1 MEEVLAIMNLKN
13 IQKTVAHVAKQRNF
27 AWVVSAFLLA
37 SNVLLS
43 AKIMMQD
50 EQWILIPW
58 PETDKR
64 LPLSRSNFSE
74 KYLIDWAD
82 ALTSRLLTVN
92 PQTADQRIY
101 EFLSVA
107 ESRGSLEEKLK
118 KKAQE
123 LKDENIST
131 AFYPRD
137 YAVRKEAQQIW
148 VTGDFHTF
156 FGRDKNP
163 VVQKKTVVLTYRKG
177 AKGVILVKDFYY
189 EGEDEKK

>member
-1 MEEVLAIMNLKN
+1 MEKVLAIMNLKN
-13 IQKTVAHVAKQRNF
+13 IQKTVAHIAKQRNF

-92 PQTADQRIY
+92 PQTSESAD
-101 EFLSVA
+101 S
-107 ESRGSLEEKLK
+107 GS
-118 KKAQE
+118 
-123 LKDENIST
+123 
-131 AFYPRD
+131 
-137 YAVRKEAQQIW
+137 
-148 VTGDFHTF
+148 
-156 FGRDKNP
+156 
-163 VVQKKTVVLTYRKG
+163 TY
-177 AKGVILVKDFYY
+177 L
-189 EGEDEKK
+189 

>member
-1 MEEVLAIMNLKN
+1 MNLNN

-137 YAVRKEAQQIW
+137 YAIRKEAQQIW

-177 AKGVILVKDFYY
+177 SKGVILVKDFYY

>member
-1 MEEVLAIMNLKN
+1 MEEVLAVMNLKN
-13 IQKTVAHVAKQRNF
+13 IQNNLTHVLKQRNF
-27 AWVVSAFLLA
+27 AYGVSA
-37 SNVLLS
+37 VLLLGNILLS
-43 AKIMMQD
+43 VKVMTQD
-50 EQWILIPW
+50 EHWILIPW

-64 LPLSRSNFSE
+64 LPLSRSNFSDT
-74 KYLIDWAD
+74 YLMDWAD
-82 ALTSRLLTVN
+82 ALTSRLLTMN
-92 PQTADQRIY
+92 PQTADQRVY
-101 EFLSVA
+101 EFLRVA
-107 ESRGSLEEKLK
+107 ESTGGLEERLK
-118 KKAQE
+118 KKARQ

-137 YAVRKEAQQIW
+137 YAIKKEAHQIW

-189 EGEDEKK
+189 EGDDEKN

>member
-1 MEEVLAIMNLKN
+1 MNLKN
-13 IQKTVAHVAKQRNF
+13 RQNTFVHVLKQRNF
-27 AWVVSAFLLA
+27 AWVVSAVLLA
-37 SNVLLS
+37 SNLLLS
-43 AKIMMQD
+43 VRVMTQD

-64 LPLSRSNFSE
+64 LPLSRSNFSD

-82 ALTSRLLTVN
+82 SLTSRLLTMN
-92 PQTADQRIY
+92 PQTADQRVY
-101 EFLSVA
+101 EFLRDC
-107 ESRGSLEEKLK
+107 ESASGLEDRLK
-118 KKAQE
+118 KKAQRH
-123 LKDENIST
+123 KDENIST

-163 VVQKKTVVLTYRKG
+163 VIQKKTVVLTYRKG
-177 AKGVILVKDFYY
+177 TQGIILVKDFYY
-189 EGEDEKK
+189 ENDNDNDNDKK

>member
-1 MEEVLAIMNLKN
+1 MNLKN
-13 IQKTVAHVAKQRNF
+13 IQNNLTHVLKQRNF
-27 AWVVSAFLLA
+27 AYGVSA
-37 SNVLLS
+37 VLLLGNILLS
-43 AKIMMQD
+43 VKVMTQD
-50 EQWILIPW
+50 EHWILIPW

-64 LPLSRSNFSE
+64 LPLSRSNFSDT
-74 KYLIDWAD
+74 YLMDWAD
-82 ALTSRLLTVN
+82 ALTSRLLTMN
-92 PQTADQRIY
+92 PQTADQRVY
-101 EFLSVA
+101 EFLRVA
-107 ESRGSLEEKLK
+107 ESTGGLEERLK
-118 KKAQE
+118 KKARQ

-137 YAVRKEAQQIW
+137 YAIKKEAHQIW

-189 EGEDEKK
+189 EGDDEKN

>member
-1 MEEVLAIMNLKN
+1 MNLTN
-13 IQKTVAHVAKQRNF
+13 LQKTVAHVMKQRNF
-27 AWVVSAFLLA
+27 AWVVSAFLLT

-43 AKIMMQD
+43 AKIMTSD

-64 LPLSRSNFSE
+64 LPLSRSNFSD
-74 KYLIDWAD
+74 KYLMDWAD

-107 ESRGSLEEKLK
+107 ESRASLEERLK
-118 KKAQE
+118 AKAQE

-137 YAVRKEAQQIW
+137 YAIKKETHQIW
-148 VTGDFHTF
+148 VMGDFHTF

-177 AKGVILVKDFYY
+177 AKGMILVKDFYY
-189 EGEDEKK
+189 ENENDQK

>member
-1 MEEVLAIMNLKN
+1 MNLKN
-13 IQKTVAHVAKQRNF
+13 IQKTVAHIAKQRNF

-43 AKIMMQD
+43 VKIMMQD

-137 YAVRKEAQQIW
+137 YAIRKEAQQIW

>member
-1 MEEVLAIMNLKN
+1 MEKVLAIMNLKN

-189 EGEDEKK
+189 EPRHEAD

>member
-1 MEEVLAIMNLKN
+1 MEKVLAIMNLKN

-101 EFLSVA
+101 EFMSVA

-137 YAVRKEAQQIW
+137 YAIRKEAQQIW

>member
-1 MEEVLAIMNLKN
+1 MEEVLAVMNLTN
-13 IQKTVAHVAKQRNF
+13 LQKTVAHVMKQRNF
-27 AWVVSAFLLA
+27 AWVVSAFLLT

-43 AKIMMQD
+43 AKIMTSD

-64 LPLSRSNFSE
+64 LPLSRSNFSD
-74 KYLIDWAD
+74 KYLMDWAD

-118 KKAQE
+118 AKAQE

-137 YAVRKEAQQIW
+137 YAIKKETHQIW

-189 EGEDEKK
+189 ENENDQK

>member
-1 MEEVLAIMNLKN
+1 MEKVLAVMNLNN

-137 YAVRKEAQQIW
+137 YAIRKEAQQIW

-177 AKGVILVKDFYY
+177 SKGVILVKDFYY

>member
-1 MEEVLAIMNLKN
+1 MNLKN
-13 IQKTVAHVAKQRNF
+13 LHHTLAHALKQRNF
-27 AWVVSAFLLA
+27 AWVVSAVLLA
-37 SNVLLS
+37 SNLLLS
-43 AKIMMQD
+43 MKVMTQD

-64 LPLSRSNFSE
+64 LPLSRSNFSD

-101 EFLSVA
+101 EFLGIA
-107 ESRGSLEEKLK
+107 ESRGSLEDKLK

-137 YAVRKEAQQIW
+137 YAIRKEANQVW

-163 VVQKKTVVLTYRKG
+163 VIQKKTVVLTYRK
-177 AKGVILVKDFYY
+177 ATNGVILVKDFYY
-189 EGEDEKK
+189 EGENEK